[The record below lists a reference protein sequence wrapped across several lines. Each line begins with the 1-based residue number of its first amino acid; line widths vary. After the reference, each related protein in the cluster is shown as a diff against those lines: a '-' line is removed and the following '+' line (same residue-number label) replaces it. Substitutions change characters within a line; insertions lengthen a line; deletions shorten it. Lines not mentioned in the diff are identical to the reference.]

1 MNAVLITG
9 ASSGIGAA
17 LARAYARPGVTLF
30 LGGRH
35 AGRLRAVAA
44 VCRDKGAEVEV
55 AEVDVTDH
63 AAMAAWIVA
72 ADHKRPLELVVANA
86 GISAGAGRGE
96 VGEAQTRAI
105 FATNFDG
112 VVNTVLPAVAAMRP
126 RRFGQIAIVSSVAG
140 FRGIA
145 PAPAYG
151 ASKAAVRVWGE
162 GLRGEL
168 RQEGISVSVVCPGF
182 VETPMTDVNPFP
194 MPFLMDADR
203 AAAIIVKGLARKKGR
218 IAFPLPVFFVA
229 WLLSVLPDRL
239 ADWIGRKLPGKV

>member
-1 MNAVLITG
+1 MTSILITG

-35 AGRLRAVAA
+35 GGRLRGVAA
-44 VCRDKGAEVEV
+44 SCRDKGADVET
-55 AEVDVTDH
+55 AEVDVTDR
-63 AAMAAWIVA
+63 AAMAAWIA
-72 ADHKRPLELVVANA
+72 EADDKRPLELVVANA
-86 GISAGAGRGE
+86 GISAGAGRGDA
-96 VGEAQTRAI
+96 GEAQTRAI
-105 FATNFDG
+105 FAVNFDG

-140 FRGIA
+140 FRGMA
-145 PAPAYG
+145 PAPAYA

-168 RQEGISVSVVCPGF
+168 RQDGIVVSVVCPGF

-203 AAAIIVKGLARKKGR
+203 AAAIIVKGLARKRGR
-218 IAFPLPVFFVA
+218 IAFPLPTFFVA
-229 WLLSVLPDRL
+229 WMLSVLPDRL
-239 ADWIGRKLPGKV
+239 ADWVGRQLPGKG